1 MFLTLLNHVQTVD
14 LALLEL
20 LDVLLLILL
29 GVDHIAHSHA
39 LAYFLTSLK

>member
-1 MFLTLLNHVQTVD
+1 VLLALLDHLQTVD

-29 GVDHIAHSHA
+29 GVDDITHSHA
-39 LAYFLTSLK
+39 LAYFLATLK